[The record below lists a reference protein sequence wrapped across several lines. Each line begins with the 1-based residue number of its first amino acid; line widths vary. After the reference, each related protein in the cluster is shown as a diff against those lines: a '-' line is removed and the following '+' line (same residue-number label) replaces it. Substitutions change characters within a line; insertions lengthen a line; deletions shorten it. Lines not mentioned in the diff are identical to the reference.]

1 MGLWAHLRELTTA
14 LRGPADLDAFLQLA
28 QAAPRNRSCAAYLA
42 SLDVSKEP
50 LDTPHLGVYAAPAYL
65 QRAGTPL
72 HPGELEDSHHHT
84 VGYLRARSGTVA
96 LISMQRD
103 AERIEVQGRH
113 VVALDDGNAY
123 LAAGVAGMG
132 VLWLPQY
139 MANDHAARGE
149 LVPLF
154 DGWSFDAMPMY
165 VAFPSNRHVS
175 AKLRAFIDWV
185 VELMPVHSPVAS
197 RPENSIHDKHCAD
210 GTHRDQHAKI
220 PQIQSV

>member
-1 MGLWAHLRELTTA
+1 MIGLERAVH
-14 LRGPADLDAFLQLA
+14 PDADVVGLLLGQL
-28 QAAPRNRSCAAYLA
+28 
-42 SLDVSKEP
+42 
-50 LDTPHLGVYAAPAYL
+50 
-65 QRAGTPL
+65 
-72 HPGELEDSHHHT
+72 GELH
-84 VGYLRARSGTVA
+84 
-96 LISMQRD
+96 

-175 AKLRAFIDWV
+175 AKLRAFIDWAA
-185 VELMPVHSPVAS
+185 ELIAGIS
-197 RPENSIHDKHCAD
+197 
-210 GTHRDQHAKI
+210 
-220 PQIQSV
+220 

>member
-1 MGLWAHLRELTTA
+1 M
-14 LRGPADLDAFLQLA
+14 
-28 QAAPRNRSCAAYLA
+28 
-42 SLDVSKEP
+42 
-50 LDTPHLGVYAAPAYL
+50 
-65 QRAGTPL
+65 
-72 HPGELEDSHHHT
+72 
-84 VGYLRARSGTVA
+84 GYLRARSGTVA

-175 AKLRAFIDWV
+175 GN
-185 VELMPVHSPVAS
+185 SPTSAVLVPAAAG
-197 RPENSIHDKHCAD
+197 RHHRVMECAP
-210 GTHRDQHAKI
+210 A
-220 PQIQSV
+220 